1 MKKEYTIGE
10 LIEELQKFAPSLRVK
25 IFKDDTIYDFVIDDG
40 FIDRIDF
47 NIIED

>member
-1 MKKEYTIGE
+1 MTIGE
-10 LIEELQKFAPSLRVK
+10 LIKELERLAPSLQVK

-47 NIIED
+47 NVIED

>member
-1 MKKEYTIGE
+1 MTIGE
-10 LIEELQKFAPSLRVK
+10 LIKELERLSPSLQVK

-47 NIIED
+47 NVIED